1 MEFCTYHLID
11 FNCFCGSLDLASLL
25 QKPVGGGREPP
36 SSSSSQSLV
45 FTNSHHHQPPQQQ
58 QQPPPSRNTTS
69 STSYAHAAL
78 VKKTKKSSSSDK
90 FLLLSHANKHMHR
103 NKTDNYTLSSSLC
116 QSSVLGAGFGD
127 LGQAKRTQ
135 PSAGAQIL
143 EQLKGPG
150 LGPLPSS
157 QAAPPVSTQGSN
169 PSIGRLPGLG
179 APVPP
184 PSSSSWDIKAS
195 ESNTTS
201 LSSQFSRK
209 WS

>member
-1 MEFCTYHLID
+1 M
-11 FNCFCGSLDLASLL
+11 
-25 QKPVGGGREPP
+25 
-36 SSSSSQSLV
+36 
-45 FTNSHHHQPPQQQ
+45 
-58 QQPPPSRNTTS
+58 
-69 STSYAHAAL
+69 
-78 VKKTKKSSSSDK
+78 
-90 FLLLSHANKHMHR
+90 
-103 NKTDNYTLSSSLC
+103 
-116 QSSVLGAGFGD
+116 LGAGFGD

-169 PSIGRLPGLG
+169 ASICRLPGLG

-195 ESNTTS
+195 ESSATS
-201 LSSQFSRK
+201 LSSQFSREWDAHSAAMQPRVCVLVTFINVGICVFLVK
-209 WS
+209 VLVLCLYFVCAQVSLACSQSLLLC

>member
-1 MEFCTYHLID
+1 MHP
-11 FNCFCGSLDLASLL
+11 
-25 QKPVGGGREPP
+25 PVLHIPHVSHVNKTWWLHSP
-36 SSSSSQSLV
+36 SSC
-45 FTNSHHHQPPQQQ
+45 
-58 QQPPPSRNTTS
+58 
-69 STSYAHAAL
+69 
-78 VKKTKKSSSSDK
+78 
-90 FLLLSHANKHMHR
+90 
-103 NKTDNYTLSSSLC
+103 LC

-127 LGQAKRTQ
+127 LGQPKRTQ

-169 PSIGRLPGLG
+169 ASIGRLPGLG

-201 LSSQFSRK
+201 LSSQFRRK
-209 WS
+209 SFRVMVVVQEGWAIGQIYQPTHCRLVCWSWYFDLFLTFYFVKLIVRLLENFT

>member
-1 MEFCTYHLID
+1 MV
-11 FNCFCGSLDLASLL
+11 A
-25 QKPVGGGREPP
+25 
-36 SSSSSQSLV
+36 
-45 FTNSHHHQPPQQQ
+45 
-58 QQPPPSRNTTS
+58 PPPPPRL
-69 STSYAHAAL
+69 H
-78 VKKTKKSSSSDK
+78 
-90 FLLLSHANKHMHR
+90 
-103 NKTDNYTLSSSLC
+103 

-169 PSIGRLPGLG
+169 TSIGRLPGLG

-184 PSSSSWDIKAS
+184 PSSSSWDMKAS

-209 WS
+209 CSSRSFVKGPHIMPTHPDSYLSLQAFVAVFMNLQKLSSIFSLVFPASLLKLMLLCLKRILHNVEALPGRRCCCFTSVTSQRAFFSQLYLFGK

>member
-1 MEFCTYHLID
+1 M
-11 FNCFCGSLDLASLL
+11 
-25 QKPVGGGREPP
+25 P
-36 SSSSSQSLV
+36 
-45 FTNSHHHQPPQQQ
+45 
-58 QQPPPSRNTTS
+58 
-69 STSYAHAAL
+69 
-78 VKKTKKSSSSDK
+78 
-90 FLLLSHANKHMHR
+90 FLS
-103 NKTDNYTLSSSLC
+103 

-157 QAAPPVSTQGSN
+157 QAAPPASTQGSN
-169 PSIGRLPGLG
+169 TSIGRLPGLG

-184 PSSSSWDIKAS
+184 AASSSWDIKAS
-195 ESNTTS
+195 ESNTNS

-209 WS
+209 FLSSTLFKVPFYIHIQIFIFHYKLQSSGLIIRNILHVSTKQHI